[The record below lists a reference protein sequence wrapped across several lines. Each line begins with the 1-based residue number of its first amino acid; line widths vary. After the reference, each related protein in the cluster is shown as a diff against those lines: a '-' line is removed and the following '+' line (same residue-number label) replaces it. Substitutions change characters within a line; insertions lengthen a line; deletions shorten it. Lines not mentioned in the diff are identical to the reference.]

1 MAFMHSCIHISV
13 DRCVDY
19 FLFLLDCC
27 MHFVVA
33 VFLDCFILYKC
44 PACDQNFSA
53 FPRVTSMDHKKVSCL
68 HFDLNSEPENSY
80 YSEID
85 MSCPVDLNS
94 GPESSYASSQ
104 NQQTNS
110 YLPIDLNLLPE
121 KSFLRYDINWVL
133 EKVYRPSPNQ
143 QSNSSFRSKDDNQ
156 LFLSKKKR
164 SQDAVEKKKDET
176 IAKRLKADREKKR
189 RDKLNGS
196 FQELGDILDVD
207 RHKNNKRD
215 IIVEAIHVLKDLTS
229 ELNRQKVQHAAL
241 TEESR
246 EGYEVVNVGSHL
258 HELELMPGSITK
270 KKKASNQWCTMEA
283 LKIGAL
289 YASPLPPDVSLAA
302 VPTGCMVTYYEKL
315 NLSSRAQSSNC
326 WSLEF

>member
-164 SQDAVEKKKDET
+164 FVAYRIFWLMGCFVECCLCLLLRT
-176 IAKRLKADREKKR
+176 FSTSACFHQLK
-189 RDKLNGS
+189 L
-196 FQELGDILDVD
+196 FHMHTL
-207 RHKNNKRD
+207 
-215 IIVEAIHVLKDLTS
+215 
-229 ELNRQKVQHAAL
+229 
-241 TEESR
+241 
-246 EGYEVVNVGSHL
+246 
-258 HELELMPGSITK
+258 
-270 KKKASNQWCTMEA
+270 
-283 LKIGAL
+283 
-289 YASPLPPDVSLAA
+289 
-302 VPTGCMVTYYEKL
+302 
-315 NLSSRAQSSNC
+315 
-326 WSLEF
+326 